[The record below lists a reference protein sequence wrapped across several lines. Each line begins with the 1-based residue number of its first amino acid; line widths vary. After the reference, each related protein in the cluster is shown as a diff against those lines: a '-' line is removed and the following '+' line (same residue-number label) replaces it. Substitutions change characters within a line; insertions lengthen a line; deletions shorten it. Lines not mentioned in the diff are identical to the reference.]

1 MWAVQHHC
9 RCCGELVC
17 DKCSQHKVQLPRQ
30 HETLKGEQRI
40 CEHCNTH
47 ISYGN
52 FRCIVRYLTVLQVR
66 VSPSHSTFP
75 RLIPSTY
82 FITAYSFIL

>member
-1 MWAVQHHC
+1 MCTQHHC

-52 FRCIVRYLTVLQVR
+52 FRCLVRYLTILQVR
-66 VSPSHSTFP
+66 RAISE
-75 RLIPSTY
+75 TY
-82 FITAYSFIL
+82 NSWIMLNAWPTAYGG